1 MRIGAFE
8 LAEPVPELN
17 EPHALT
23 IIPSWMDAGRSAS
36 LTLSLLEQYFEG
48 GELARL
54 ARPGEFFDFTR
65 YRPMLS
71 RKENASEVTLTN
83 AVVNYGRREAG
94 CDFIFLRLPEP
105 HAMAEVYIDSVLELL
120 KSFGVKRYG
129 LVGSIYDMVP
139 YTRPLLVTG
148 SASNH
153 GLKNNLSVAKVV
165 ANDYEGPTTIL
176 YLIEQQAL
184 QLGIE
189 TLNLVVHLPGYQT
202 PENDYRG
209 ENRLMEVIG
218 SLYGLQVPQE
228 AIEKAKEQ
236 EEQFRQVAE
245 QFLQQQ
251 PQLRVILKQ
260 LEDNYDARINEQKEE
275 IHLSPEVEKFLKELN
290 GRFEQG

>member
-148 SASNH
+148 GAVGSKAIEDLDRAEVGS
-153 GLKNNLSVAKVV
+153 S
-165 ANDYEGPTTIL
+165 DYEGPTTICH
-176 YLIEQQAL
+176 LISQQAAT
-184 QLGIE
+184 LGIE
-189 TLNLVVHLPGYQT
+189 TMTLITHLPQYT
-202 PENDYRG
+202 ELDEDYMG
-209 ENRLMEVIG
+209 QVRLMEVFY
-218 SLYGLQVPQE
+218 SLYGVPVDE
-228 AIEKAKEQ
+228 ADIQKAEKQRRDIDIAVNRSRKIKEV
-236 EEQFRQVAE
+236 VA
-245 QFLQQQ
+245 
-251 PQLRVILKQ
+251 Q
-260 LEDNYDARINEQKEE
+260 LEAHYDARTATKKTEE
-275 IHLSPEVEKFLKELN
+275 MPHLSPEIESFLKEMER
-290 GRFEQG
+290 RFRQG